1 MSLIV
6 VYLVLLILSQ
16 TITITTALSVE
27 RFLDPT
33 TGLLV
38 FICMYF
44 AMFWLAWLVAVWL
57 TVPGKRLGAVL
68 GGSSNQPAVV
78 PPGER

>member
-16 TITITTALSVE
+16 TVTIMTALSVE

-38 FICMYF
+38 FIGMYF
-44 AMFWLAWLVAVWL
+44 AMFWVAWLVAVWL
-57 TVPGKRLGAVL
+57 TVPGKRLGAIL
-68 GGSSNQPAVV
+68 RGNSLP
-78 PPGER
+78 